1 MSKVTDFV
9 KKHKTEIAVGTIGVI
24 AVISGCAIFAITKK
38 VPKASEI
45 LEHISE
51 NSYANRLAKEKER
64 IANLSWSFGD
74 MTDLWNEG
82 PNTHMIVQDVKLA
95 DLGKFGEE
103 CLKFNDTTD
112 ETLISMIL
120 GFDGDKL
127 S

>member
-1 MSKVTDFV
+1 MSKVTEFV
-9 KKHKTEIAVGTIGVI
+9 KKHKAEIAIGTIGAITVI
-24 AVISGCAIFAITKK
+24 GGCVIFAITKK

-45 LEHISE
+45 LEHVSE

-64 IANLSWSFGD
+64 IANLGWSFGNI
-74 MTDLWNEG
+74 TDLWNEG
-82 PNTHMIVQDVKLA
+82 INTHMIVQDVKLA

-112 ETLISMIL
+112 ETLTSMIL
-120 GFDGDKL
+120 CFDGDKL